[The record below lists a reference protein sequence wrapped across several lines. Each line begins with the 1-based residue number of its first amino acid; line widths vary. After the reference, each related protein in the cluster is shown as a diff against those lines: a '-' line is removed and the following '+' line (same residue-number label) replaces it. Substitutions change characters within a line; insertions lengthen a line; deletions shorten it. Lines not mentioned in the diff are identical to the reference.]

1 MNIFQHNS
9 KGVLELERAPELR
22 RRRSL
27 FFSSENRALSI
38 RSNKGSS
45 SATSPVSRKGF
56 SFSSLRGSIQPEL
69 SKRLYRLI
77 KSTNTLISAHES
89 AGKERV
95 VIATQLSEWGEQ
107 TGDEAVSDISDKV
120 GVVLSEIGELEDSY
134 AHALDDARA
143 RLKVIRNTERSVQ
156 PSRGHKDKIADEI
169 QRLKLREPQSAR
181 IVTLEHELVRAEAEN
196 LVAEAQLSN
205 ITRKNLKEA
214 YDAELAAIIERAEKQ
229 ILLAKH
235 GRRLLALLDEEP
247 VTPGDRRRPYT
258 HGAQAR
264 QILNDAEE
272 DLKNWALQLDEAAVP
287 GERANED
294 TIPSEGESAVTA
306 PSTMASEAAGS
317 SPRASGD
324 RDSRSLETA
333 RQQAYPSTESTGKGH
348 VGNGG
353 TFLSY
358 GSAIGGETSRG
369 HNKIHAASS
378 LSVMEHHTIIVSCRS
393 PEQQG
398 DMDALIWTSRL
409 SQRSA
414 LTLCRSCNRRL
425 RPQLARSYASATA
438 QPDIYD
444 VVCVGG
450 GPAGLSLL
458 TALRANPVTAGLR
471 VALVE
476 AQDLQNLR
484 SWKLPPDRYSNR
496 CSSLTPASANFLNR
510 IGAWE
515 HVNCERVQPYHEM
528 QVWDGVSDARIEF
541 DWAPG
546 SAGGKTIAYMIEN
559 LNLTSGLIKRLDE
572 LGNTAIFDSARVEN
586 IALGEETEE
595 MDLREWPIVHL
606 AGGKQLAARLLVGAD
621 GANSPVRTFAQ
632 IPSRGWDYER
642 HGVVATLELEGEGW
656 GGDDMKV
663 AYQRFL
669 PTGPVAMLS
678 LPGNLSTLVWSTT
691 PSNAALL
698 KSLSAKDFIALVN
711 AAFRLSPV
719 DLEFMHTAQSGQ
731 QDELT
736 WRLQHT
742 PVDSHAVPQ
751 TVVGVQEGTVASFP
765 LKLRHADTY
774 IGERVALVG
783 DAAHTIHPLAGQGL
797 NQGQGD
803 VEGLARTIEYAA
815 SHGQDVGTRMSLEPY
830 NSERYAANHVLL
842 GVCDKLHRLY
852 SVGGGPLVPLRS
864 LGLNA
869 VNAMRPVKQ
878 FFMNQA
884 AGNGI
889 KLF

>member
-1 MNIFQHNS
+1 M
-9 KGVLELERAPELR
+9 G
-22 RRRSL
+22 
-27 FFSSENRALSI
+27 
-38 RSNKGSS
+38 
-45 SATSPVSRKGF
+45 
-56 SFSSLRGSIQPEL
+56 
-69 SKRLYRLI
+69 
-77 KSTNTLISAHES
+77 
-89 AGKERV
+89 
-95 VIATQLSEWGEQ
+95 
-107 TGDEAVSDISDKV
+107 
-120 GVVLSEIGELEDSY
+120 
-134 AHALDDARA
+134 
-143 RLKVIRNTERSVQ
+143 
-156 PSRGHKDKIADEI
+156 
-169 QRLKLREPQSAR
+169 
-181 IVTLEHELVRAEAEN
+181 
-196 LVAEAQLSN
+196 
-205 ITRKNLKEA
+205 
-214 YDAELAAIIERAEKQ
+214 
-229 ILLAKH
+229 
-235 GRRLLALLDEEP
+235 
-247 VTPGDRRRPYT
+247 
-258 HGAQAR
+258 
-264 QILNDAEE
+264 
-272 DLKNWALQLDEAAVP
+272 
-287 GERANED
+287 
-294 TIPSEGESAVTA
+294 
-306 PSTMASEAAGS
+306 
-317 SPRASGD
+317 
-324 RDSRSLETA
+324 
-333 RQQAYPSTESTGKGH
+333 
-348 VGNGG
+348 
-353 TFLSY
+353 
-358 GSAIGGETSRG
+358 
-369 HNKIHAASS
+369 
-378 LSVMEHHTIIVSCRS
+378 
-393 PEQQG
+393 
-398 DMDALIWTSRL
+398 
-409 SQRSA
+409 
-414 LTLCRSCNRRL
+414 
-425 RPQLARSYASATA
+425 

-476 AQDLQNLR
+476 AQDLQKLR

-515 HVNCERVQPYHEM
+515 HVDRERVQPYHEM

-546 SAGGKTIAYMIEN
+546 SREGKTIAYMIEN
-559 LNLTSGLIKRLDE
+559 LNLTSGLIRRLDE
-572 LGNTAIFDSARVEN
+572 LGNTTIFGSARVEN
-586 IALGEETEE
+586 IAFGEETEE
-595 MDLREWPIVHL
+595 LDLREWPIVHL

-621 GANSPVRTFAQ
+621 GANSPVRTFAE

-656 GGDDMKV
+656 DGNNVKV

-669 PTGPVAMLS
+669 PTGPVAMLP

-698 KSLSAKDFIALVN
+698 KSLSARDFIALVN

-719 DLEFMHTAQSGQ
+719 DLEFMHTTQSGQ

-742 PVDSHAVPQ
+742 PVNSHAVPQ

-803 VEGLARTIEYAA
+803 VESLARTIEYAA
-815 SHGQDVGTRMSLEPY
+815 SHGQDIGTRMSLEPY
-830 NSERYAANHVLL
+830 NSERYAANHLLL
-842 GVCDKLHRLY
+842 GVCDKLHKLY